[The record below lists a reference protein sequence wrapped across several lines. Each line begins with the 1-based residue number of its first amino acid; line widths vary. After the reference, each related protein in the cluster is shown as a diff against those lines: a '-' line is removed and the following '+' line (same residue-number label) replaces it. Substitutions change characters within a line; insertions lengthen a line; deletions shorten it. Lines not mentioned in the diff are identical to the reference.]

1 MRAWPFLPLL
11 SGLFLAAG
19 PAVAEGDDI
28 AGITVTAPRLER
40 PLEREPAALTRL
52 EGQDLAPA
60 RSGRNLGEVLEAVPG
75 IAVTNRHNFAQGVRL
90 SSRGF
95 GARAAFGIRG
105 LRLRLDGL
113 PLTLPD
119 GQSQVDTVDLDSVVA
134 TEIRRGPAAVPYGN
148 AAGGVV
154 DLRTAE
160 GFTGPDGARL
170 ALQGGSHGFRK
181 AHLRVAD
188 ADEAGAWHLA
198 AGDLSQAGHRDQ
210 SRVDKRLARLSTTR
224 LLAGGRELRV
234 IVGAMDTPFAEDPG
248 GLTRAQ
254 WEADP
259 TAADPDAVTLDAGQR
274 VDQQDAGVI
283 WRDPASLPGEI
294 RARFFASRRDFE
306 QQLPFYFENEG
317 EPAAEN
323 RVGYQRAF
331 HGLRLAYGDDGHW
344 GGVPLTALVGLD
356 ADRQVDDRVRFVV
369 DEQRRVQ
376 EQTVDERQTA
386 TATGLF
392 ARAGFGLGAATEVT
406 LGLRLDRL
414 RLAVDDRHGGAADE
428 SGTRSFTEPS
438 GGLGITRQ
446 WGAQTLYAN
455 VTTAFESPT
464 FVELADPDGGGG
476 MNPGLEPQ
484 RAVNREVGG
493 RGRLADGAGWEV
505 ALFSVRVRGE
515 LVPYEQDGRD
525 FYENAG
531 ATRRDGLEAGLT
543 LEPGPGWSVRGAA
556 TLARY
561 RFTSFEDGAGDYGG
575 NALPGLPAWQGELV
589 VRRGDEAGGVA
600 LAVRHHGRSYADNAN
615 RERVAPWTVADLRAH
630 RQWGRWR
637 AFAAVENLADADYPA
652 NVRIN
657 SGPAWYEPAP
667 GRSLRLGVAVDF
679 AR

>member
-1 MRAWPFLPLL
+1 MRVWPLL
-11 SGLFLAAG
+11 PCLSALFSA
-19 PAVAEGDDI
+19 PVSAEADD
-28 AGITVTAPRLER
+28 ASGITVTAPRLER
-40 PLEREPAALTRL
+40 SLEREPAALTRL
-52 EGQDLAPA
+52 EGRALAPA

-95 GARAAFGIRG
+95 GARSAFGIRG
-105 LRLRLDGL
+105 LRLHLDGL

-134 TEIRRGPAAVPYGN
+134 TEVRRGPASVPYGN

-170 ALQGGSHGFRK
+170 ALQGGSHGLRK

-198 AGDLSQAGHRDQ
+198 AGDLSQTGHRDQ
-210 SRVDKRLARLSTTR
+210 SRVDKRLARFSTTR
-224 LLAGGRELRV
+224 LLAGGRELR
-234 IVGAMDTPFAEDPG
+234 IIAGAMDTPFAEDPG

-254 WEADP
+254 WEADRG
-259 TAADPDAVTLDAGQR
+259 AADPDAVTLDAGQR
-274 VDQQDAGVI
+274 ADQQDAGVI

-294 RARFFASRRDFE
+294 RARLFASRRDFE

-331 HGLRLAYGDDGHW
+331 HGLRLAYGDDRRW
-344 GGVPLTALVGLD
+344 GGVPVTALVGLD
-356 ADRQVDDRVRFVV
+356 ADRQADDRVRFVV

-386 TATGLF
+386 TAAGLF
-392 ARAGFGLGAATEVT
+392 ARAGFGLGAASEVT

-414 RLAVDDRHGGAADE
+414 RLAVDDRHAGSVDD
-428 SGTRSFTEPS
+428 SGSRTFTEPS

-446 WGAQTLYAN
+446 WGEQTLYAN
-455 VTTAFESPT
+455 ATTAFESPT

-476 MNPGLEPQ
+476 MNPDLEPQ
-484 RAVNREVGG
+484 RAVNREVGA
-493 RGRLADGAGWEV
+493 RGPLGDAARWELA
-505 ALFSVRVRGE
+505 LYSVRVRNE
-515 LVPYEQDGRD
+515 LIPFERAGRD

-531 ATRRDGLEAGLT
+531 STRREGVEAGLDWA
-543 LEPGPGWSVRGAA
+543 PAAGWSLRAA
-556 TLARY
+556 LTAADY
-561 RFTSFEDGAGDYGG
+561 RFVDFEDREGNDYGG
-575 NALPGLPAWQGELV
+575 NELPGLARWRGELV
-589 VRRGDEAGGVA
+589 ARRDLGPGGLA
-600 LAVRHHGRSYADNAN
+600 LAARYQGRRFADNAN
-615 RERVAPWTVADLRAH
+615 EVRVGPRTVADLRAH
-630 RQWGRWR
+630 WR
-637 AFAAVENLADADYPA
+637 RGGWRLFAAVENVADVDYPA
-652 NVRIN
+652 NIRVN
-657 SGPAWYEPAP
+657 NDAGYYFEPAP
-667 GRSLRLGVAVDF
+667 GRALRVGLAIPL
-679 AR
+679 R